1 MKMHYIFLLIFLM
14 LVSIALGQQPVKMAD
29 ILNTVR
35 QQGHLKDPEIA
46 ISAEKIIA
54 GSTNLEEVGAAKML
68 LAQSLADSGSHRLN
82 ADALERAR
90 TLWEEELRDSPSSW
104 EGQLARFNLIAD
116 LGTQGSNSAIIVSA
130 QDALKDMNFD
140 ILENSS
146 SPVLKTLR
154 QLFGDRPNLFR
165 EGMKLA
171 LANALCNEL
180 RIAEARNVFDTITDP
195 EYKNIIQSRIVL
207 AEKSLTEK
215 EHLAAEHLKSA
226 PGSVP

>member
-14 LVSIALGQQPVKMAD
+14 LVSIAFGQQPVKMAD
-29 ILNTVR
+29 ILDTVR
-35 QQGHLKDPEIA
+35 QQGHLKDPEVV
-46 ISAEKIIA
+46 ISAEQIIA
-54 GSTNLEEVGAAKML
+54 GATNLEEVSAAKML
-68 LAQSLADSGSHRLN
+68 LAQSLADAGSQRLN

-146 SPVLKTLR
+146 SPVLETLR

-180 RIAEARNVFDTITDP
+180 RIAEARNVYDTITDT

-207 AEKSLTEK
+207 AEKSLAEK

-226 PGSVP
+226 PDSVP